1 MKNILFNVELLDRH
15 YAFYLDDETNNLYG
29 FAVKRNNKAYFIT
42 KGNEISFMNKIIDFL
57 NEKYIRRNDVL
68 YKNEYLERYINR
80 YNKMSYFARRS
91 ENEVSPVSYE
101 EASDLYD
108 FYNKP
113 KILYIGRKRNAGRQ
127 GSYRGYGDIDPFSTS
142 SPYGQYNPY
151 GSNGHFS
158 SSDPYYNIQYQNNRN
173 RRNKRPPLK
182 IIFAIAGTVAT
193 ISVSAI
199 GAKFFIDGG
208 KVPFITKS
216 QIEQQ
221 FGEVDITA
229 DEESEKDLQTKYESI
244 KKQLEE
250 QNLQNWEIS
259 KELDEIAFFEGDSSD
274 INFYYD
280 SEKNEVVFVYEDLQ
294 RTAPLH
300 SEEKAMEE
308 DTSSPDIPEGVEEIL
323 ETIAN
328 NDKLTDEEKTF
339 VAGSILDNLVDNAE
353 YLNYDEL
360 NYRYRILDINY
371 EYHEHGKDV
380 SGQLNDSPY
389 ESAAAQYALPS
400 INYSQYE
407 SMMEFAEKYDI
418 PEDEMI
424 DSSGKISVFNGN
436 DLNSSLENDE
446 TTIPHELRTC
456 KWKF

>member
-127 GSYRGYGDIDPFSTS
+127 GSYRGYGDVDPFSTS

-158 SSDPYYNIQYQNNRN
+158 PSDPYYNNQYQNRRNRN
-173 RRNKRPPLK
+173 KKPPLK
-182 IIFAIAGTVAT
+182 LIFAIAGAVAT

-250 QNLQNWEIS
+250 QNLENWEIS

-328 NDKLTDEEKTF
+328 NDNLTDEEKTF
-339 VAGSILDNLVDNAE
+339 IAGSVLDTLVENAE

-371 EYHEHGKDV
+371 EYHEYGKDV
-380 SGQLNDSPY
+380 SGQINNSPY
-389 ESAAAQYALPS
+389 ESALAQYSLPIS
-400 INYSQYE
+400 YTQYE
-407 SMMEFAEKYDI
+407 SMREFVEKYDI
-418 PEDEMI
+418 SEDDI
-424 DSSGKISVFNGN
+424 GLASGKISVFNGT
-436 DLNSSLENDE
+436 DLNSSIENSK

>member
-29 FAVKRNNKAYFIT
+29 FAVKRNHKAYFIT

-80 YNKMSYFARRS
+80 YNKMSYFARK
-91 ENEVSPVSYE
+91 NEDKVTPVSYE

-113 KILYIGRKRNAGRQ
+113 KTLYIGRKRNAGRQ
-127 GSYRGYGDIDPFSTS
+127 GAYRGYGGEDPFSS
-142 SPYGQYNPY
+142 SSSYGQYNPY
-151 GSNGHFS
+151 GSSSHFS

-182 IIFAIAGTVAT
+182 IIFAIAGTAAT
-193 ISVSAI
+193 ISLSALGI
-199 GAKFFIDGG
+199 KFLIDGG
-208 KVPFITKS
+208 KFPFITKS

-244 KKQLEE
+244 QKQLEE
-250 QNLQNWEIS
+250 QDFENWEIS

-280 SEKNEVVFVYEDLQ
+280 SEKNEVVFVYEDLE

-308 DTSSPDIPEGVEEIL
+308 DTSSPNIPEGVEEIL

-328 NDKLTDEEKTF
+328 NDNLTDEEKTF
-339 VAGSILDNLVDNAE
+339 IAGSVLDTLVENAE

-371 EYHEHGKDV
+371 EYHEYGKDV
-380 SGQLNDSPY
+380 SGQINNSPY
-389 ESAAAQYALPS
+389 ESALAQYSLPIS
-400 INYSQYE
+400 YTQYE
-407 SMMEFAEKYDI
+407 SMREFVEKYDI
-418 PEDEMI
+418 SEDDI
-424 DSSGKISVFNGN
+424 GLASGKISVFNGT
-436 DLNSSLENDE
+436 DLNSSIENSK

>member
-29 FAVKRNNKAYFIT
+29 FAVKRNHKAYFIT

-80 YNKMSYFARRS
+80 YNKMSYFARK
-91 ENEVSPVSYE
+91 NEDEVTPVSYE

-113 KILYIGRKRNAGRQ
+113 KTLYIGRKRNAGRQ
-127 GSYRGYGDIDPFSTS
+127 GAYRGYGGEDPFSLS
-142 SPYGQYNPY
+142 SSYGQYNPY
-151 GSNGHFS
+151 GSSSHFS

-182 IIFAIAGTVAT
+182 IIFAIAGTAAT
-193 ISVSAI
+193 ISLSALGI
-199 GAKFFIDGG
+199 KFLIDGG
-208 KVPFITKS
+208 KLPFITKS

-244 KKQLEE
+244 QKQLEE
-250 QNLQNWEIS
+250 QDFENWEIS

-280 SEKNEVVFVYEDLQ
+280 SEKNEVVFVYEDLE

-308 DTSSPDIPEGVEEIL
+308 DTSSPNIPEGVEEIL

-328 NDKLTDEEKTF
+328 NDNLTDEEKTF
-339 VAGSILDNLVDNAE
+339 IAGSVLDTLVENAE

-371 EYHEHGKDV
+371 EYHEYGKDV
-380 SGQLNDSPY
+380 SGQINNSPY
-389 ESAAAQYALPS
+389 ESALAQYSLPIS
-400 INYSQYE
+400 YTQYE
-407 SMMEFAEKYDI
+407 SMREFVEKYDI
-418 PEDEMI
+418 SEDDI
-424 DSSGKISVFNGN
+424 GLASGKISVFNGT
-436 DLNSSLENDE
+436 DLNSSIENSK

>member
-15 YAFYLDDETNNLYG
+15 YAFYIDSDTNNLYG
-29 FAVKRNNKAYFIT
+29 FAVKRNHKAYFIT

-80 YNKMSYFARRS
+80 YNKMSYFARK
-91 ENEVSPVSYE
+91 NEDEVTPVAYE

-113 KILYIGRKRNAGRQ
+113 KTLYIGRKRNAGRQ
-127 GSYRGYGDIDPFSTS
+127 GAYRGYGGEDPFSSNS
-142 SPYGQYNPY
+142 SYGQYNPY
-151 GSNGHFS
+151 GSSGHFS
-158 SSDPYYNIQYQNNRN
+158 TSDPYYNIQYQNNRN

-182 IIFAIAGTVAT
+182 IIFAIAGTAAT
-193 ISVSAI
+193 ISLSALGI
-199 GAKFFIDGG
+199 KFLIDGG

-229 DEESEKDLQTKYESI
+229 DEEVEKDLQTKYESI
-244 KKQLEE
+244 QKQLEE
-250 QNLQNWEIS
+250 QDFENWEIS

-280 SEKNEVVFVYEDLQ
+280 SEKNEVVFVYEDLE

-308 DTSSPDIPEGVEEIL
+308 DTSSPNIPEGVEEIL

-328 NDKLTDEEKTF
+328 NDNLTDEEKTF
-339 VAGSILDNLVDNAE
+339 IAGSVLDTLVENAE

-371 EYHEHGKDV
+371 EYHENGKDV
-380 SGQLNDSPY
+380 SGQINNSPY
-389 ESAAAQYALPS
+389 ESALAQYSLPVS
-400 INYSQYE
+400 YTQYE
-407 SMMEFAEKYDI
+407 SMREFVEKYDI
-418 PEDEMI
+418 SEDDI
-424 DSSGKISVFNGN
+424 GLASGKISVFNGT
-436 DLNSSLENDE
+436 DLNSSIENSK

>member
-127 GSYRGYGDIDPFSTS
+127 GSYRGYGDVDPFSTS

-158 SSDPYYNIQYQNNRN
+158 PSDPYYNNQYQNRRNRN
-173 RRNKRPPLK
+173 KKPPLK
-182 IIFAIAGTVAT
+182 LIFAIAGAVAT

-250 QNLQNWEIS
+250 QNLENWEIS

-300 SEEKAMEE
+300 SEEKAM
-308 DTSSPDIPEGVEEIL
+308 T
-323 ETIAN
+323 
-328 NDKLTDEEKTF
+328 K
-339 VAGSILDNLVDNAE
+339 
-353 YLNYDEL
+353 
-360 NYRYRILDINY
+360 
-371 EYHEHGKDV
+371 
-380 SGQLNDSPY
+380 
-389 ESAAAQYALPS
+389 
-400 INYSQYE
+400 
-407 SMMEFAEKYDI
+407 
-418 PEDEMI
+418 
-424 DSSGKISVFNGN
+424 DSSF
-436 DLNSSLENDE
+436 
-446 TTIPHELRTC
+446 T
-456 KWKF
+456 

>member
-15 YAFYLDDETNNLYG
+15 YAFYIDSDTNNLYG
-29 FAVKRNNKAYFIT
+29 FAVKRNHKAYFIT

-80 YNKMSYFARRS
+80 YNKMSYFARK
-91 ENEVSPVSYE
+91 NEDEVTPVSYE

-113 KILYIGRKRNAGRQ
+113 KTLYIGRKRNAGRQ
-127 GSYRGYGDIDPFSTS
+127 GAYRGYGGEDPFSS
-142 SPYGQYNPY
+142 SSSYGQYNPY
-151 GSNGHFS
+151 GSSGHFS
-158 SSDPYYNIQYQNNRN
+158 TSDPYYNIQYQNNRN

-182 IIFAIAGTVAT
+182 IIFAIAGTAAT
-193 ISVSAI
+193 ISLSALGI
-199 GAKFFIDGG
+199 KFLIDGG
-208 KVPFITKS
+208 KLPFITKS

-229 DEESEKDLQTKYESI
+229 DEEVEKDLQTKYESI
-244 KKQLEE
+244 QKQLEE
-250 QNLQNWEIS
+250 QDFENWEIS

-280 SEKNEVVFVYEDLQ
+280 SEKNEVVFVYEDLE

-308 DTSSPDIPEGVEEIL
+308 DTSSPNIPEGVEEIL

-328 NDKLTDEEKTF
+328 NDNLTDEEKTF
-339 VAGSILDNLVDNAE
+339 IAGSVLDTLVENAE

-371 EYHEHGKDV
+371 EYHEYGKDV
-380 SGQLNDSPY
+380 SGQINNSPY
-389 ESAAAQYALPS
+389 ESALAQYSLPIS
-400 INYSQYE
+400 YTQYE
-407 SMMEFAEKYDI
+407 SMREFVEKYDI
-418 PEDEMI
+418 SEDDI
-424 DSSGKISVFNGN
+424 GRASGKISVFNGT
-436 DLNSSLENDE
+436 DLNSSIENSK

>member
-15 YAFYLDDETNNLYG
+15 YAFYIDSDTNNLYG
-29 FAVKRNNKAYFIT
+29 FAVKRNHKAYFIT

-80 YNKMSYFARRS
+80 YNKMSYFARK
-91 ENEVSPVSYE
+91 NEDEVTPVSYE

-113 KILYIGRKRNAGRQ
+113 KTLYIGRKRNAGRQ
-127 GSYRGYGDIDPFSTS
+127 GAYRGYGGEDPFSS
-142 SPYGQYNPY
+142 SSSYGQYNPY
-151 GSNGHFS
+151 GSSGHFS
-158 SSDPYYNIQYQNNRN
+158 TSDPYYNIQYQNNRN

-182 IIFAIAGTVAT
+182 IIFAIAGTAAT
-193 ISVSAI
+193 ISLSALGI
-199 GAKFFIDGG
+199 KFLIDGG
-208 KVPFITKS
+208 KLPFITKS

-244 KKQLEE
+244 QKQLEE
-250 QNLQNWEIS
+250 QDFENWEIS

-280 SEKNEVVFVYEDLQ
+280 SEKNEVVFVYEDLE

-308 DTSSPDIPEGVEEIL
+308 DTSSPNIPEGVEEIL

-328 NDKLTDEEKTF
+328 NENLTDEEKTF
-339 VAGSILDNLVDNAE
+339 IAGSVLDTLVENAE

-371 EYHEHGKDV
+371 EYHEYGKDV
-380 SGQLNDSPY
+380 SGQINNSPY
-389 ESAAAQYALPS
+389 ESALAQYSLPIS
-400 INYSQYE
+400 YTQYE
-407 SMMEFAEKYDI
+407 SMREFVEKYDI
-418 PEDEMI
+418 SEDDI
-424 DSSGKISVFNGN
+424 GLASGKISVFNGT
-436 DLNSSLENDE
+436 DLNSSIENSK

>member
-15 YAFYLDDETNNLYG
+15 YAFYLDDDTNNLYG
-29 FAVKRNNKAYFIT
+29 FAVKRNHKTYFIT

-80 YNKMSYFARRS
+80 YNKMSYFARK
-91 ENEVSPVSYE
+91 NEDEVTPVSYE

-113 KILYIGRKRNAGRQ
+113 KTLYIGRKRNAGRQ
-127 GSYRGYGDIDPFSTS
+127 GAYRGYGGEDPFSS
-142 SPYGQYNPY
+142 SSSYGQYNPY
-151 GSNGHFS
+151 GSSSHFS

-182 IIFAIAGTVAT
+182 IIFAIAGTAAT
-193 ISVSAI
+193 ISLSALGI
-199 GAKFFIDGG
+199 KFLIDGG
-208 KVPFITKS
+208 KLPFITKS

-244 KKQLEE
+244 QKQLEE
-250 QNLQNWEIS
+250 QDFENWEIS

-280 SEKNEVVFVYEDLQ
+280 SEKNEVVFVYEDLE

-308 DTSSPDIPEGVEEIL
+308 DTSSPNIPEGVEEIL

-328 NDKLTDEEKTF
+328 NDNLTDEEKTF
-339 VAGSILDNLVDNAE
+339 IAGSVLDTLVENAE

-371 EYHEHGKDV
+371 EYHEYGKDV
-380 SGQLNDSPY
+380 SGQINNSPY
-389 ESAAAQYALPS
+389 ESALAQYSLPIS
-400 INYSQYE
+400 YTQYE
-407 SMMEFAEKYDI
+407 SMREFVEKYDI
-418 PEDEMI
+418 SEDDI
-424 DSSGKISVFNGN
+424 GLASGKISVFNGT
-436 DLNSSLENDE
+436 DLNSSIENSK

>member
-15 YAFYLDDETNNLYG
+15 YAFYIDSDTNNLYG
-29 FAVKRNNKAYFIT
+29 FAVKRNHKTYFIT

-80 YNKMSYFARRS
+80 YNKMSYFARK
-91 ENEVSPVSYE
+91 NEDEVTPVSYE

-113 KILYIGRKRNAGRQ
+113 KTLYIGRKRNAGRQ
-127 GSYRGYGDIDPFSTS
+127 GAYRGYGGEDPFSS
-142 SPYGQYNPY
+142 SSSYGQYNPY
-151 GSNGHFS
+151 GSSSHFS

-182 IIFAIAGTVAT
+182 IIFAIAGTAAT
-193 ISVSAI
+193 ISLSALGI
-199 GAKFFIDGG
+199 KFLIDGG
-208 KVPFITKS
+208 KLPFITKS

-244 KKQLEE
+244 QKQLEE
-250 QNLQNWEIS
+250 QDFENWEIS

-280 SEKNEVVFVYEDLQ
+280 SEKNEVVFVYEDLE

-308 DTSSPDIPEGVEEIL
+308 DTSSPNIPEGVEEIL

-328 NDKLTDEEKTF
+328 NDNLTDEEKTF
-339 VAGSILDNLVDNAE
+339 IAGSVLDTLVENAE

-371 EYHEHGKDV
+371 EYHEYGKDV
-380 SGQLNDSPY
+380 SGQINNSPY
-389 ESAAAQYALPS
+389 ESALAQYSLPIS
-400 INYSQYE
+400 YTQYE
-407 SMMEFAEKYDI
+407 SMREFVEKYDI
-418 PEDEMI
+418 SEDDI
-424 DSSGKISVFNGN
+424 GLASGKISVFNGT
-436 DLNSSLENDE
+436 DLNSSIENSK

>member
-29 FAVKRNNKAYFIT
+29 FAVKRNHKAYFIT

-80 YNKMSYFARRS
+80 YNKMSYFARK
-91 ENEVSPVSYE
+91 NEDEVTPVSYE

-113 KILYIGRKRNAGRQ
+113 KTLYIGRKRNAGRQ
-127 GSYRGYGDIDPFSTS
+127 GAYRGYGGEDPFSLS
-142 SPYGQYNPY
+142 SSYGQYNPY
-151 GSNGHFS
+151 GSSSHFS

-182 IIFAIAGTVAT
+182 IIFAIAGTAAT
-193 ISVSAI
+193 ISLSALGI
-199 GAKFFIDGG
+199 KFLIDGG
-208 KVPFITKS
+208 KLPFITKS

-229 DEESEKDLQTKYESI
+229 DEEVEKDLQTKYESI
-244 KKQLEE
+244 QKQLEE
-250 QNLQNWEIS
+250 QDFENWEIS

-280 SEKNEVVFVYEDLQ
+280 SEKNEVVFVYEDLE

-308 DTSSPDIPEGVEEIL
+308 DTSSPNIPEGVEEIL

-328 NDKLTDEEKTF
+328 NDNLTDEEKTF
-339 VAGSILDNLVDNAE
+339 IAGSVLDTLVENAE

-371 EYHEHGKDV
+371 EYHEYGKDV
-380 SGQLNDSPY
+380 SGQINNSPY
-389 ESAAAQYALPS
+389 ESALAQYSLPIS
-400 INYSQYE
+400 YTQYE
-407 SMMEFAEKYDI
+407 SMREFVEKYDI
-418 PEDEMI
+418 SEDDI
-424 DSSGKISVFNGN
+424 GLASGKISVFNGT
-436 DLNSSLENDE
+436 DLNSSIENSK

>member
-15 YAFYLDDETNNLYG
+15 YAFYIDSDTNNLYG
-29 FAVKRNNKAYFIT
+29 FAVKRNHKAYFIT

-80 YNKMSYFARRS
+80 YNKMSYFARK
-91 ENEVSPVSYE
+91 NEDEVTPVSYE

-113 KILYIGRKRNAGRQ
+113 KTLYIGRKRNAGRQ
-127 GSYRGYGDIDPFSTS
+127 GAYRGYGGEDPFSS
-142 SPYGQYNPY
+142 SSSYGQYNPY
-151 GSNGHFS
+151 GSSGHFS
-158 SSDPYYNIQYQNNRN
+158 TSDPYYNIQYQNNRN

-182 IIFAIAGTVAT
+182 IIFAIAGTAAT
-193 ISVSAI
+193 ISLSALGI
-199 GAKFFIDGG
+199 KFLIDGG
-208 KVPFITKS
+208 KLPFITKS

-244 KKQLEE
+244 QKQLEE
-250 QNLQNWEIS
+250 QDFENWEIS

-280 SEKNEVVFVYEDLQ
+280 SEKNEVVFVYEDLE

-308 DTSSPDIPEGVEEIL
+308 DTSSPNIPEGVEEIL

-328 NDKLTDEEKTF
+328 NENLTDEEKTF
-339 VAGSILDNLVDNAE
+339 IAGSVLDTLVENAE

-371 EYHEHGKDV
+371 EYHENGKDV
-380 SGQLNDSPY
+380 SGQINNSPY
-389 ESAAAQYALPS
+389 ESALAQYSLPIS
-400 INYSQYE
+400 YTQYE
-407 SMMEFAEKYDI
+407 SMREFVEKYDI
-418 PEDEMI
+418 SEDDI
-424 DSSGKISVFNGN
+424 GRASGKISVFNGT
-436 DLNSSLENDE
+436 DLNSSIENSK

>member
-29 FAVKRNNKAYFIT
+29 FAVKRNHKAYFIT

-80 YNKMSYFARRS
+80 YNKMSYFARK
-91 ENEVSPVSYE
+91 NEDEVIPVPYE

-113 KILYIGRKRNAGRQ
+113 KTLYIGRKRNVGRQ
-127 GSYRGYGDIDPFSTS
+127 GSYRGYGDVDPFSTS

-151 GSNGHFS
+151 GSSSHFS
-158 SSDPYYNIQYQNNRN
+158 ASDPYYNNQYQNRN

-182 IIFAIAGTVAT
+182 LIFAIAGAVAT
-193 ISVSAI
+193 ISLSAI
-199 GAKFFIDGG
+199 GAKFLIDGE

-229 DEESEKDLQTKYESI
+229 DEESEKDLQAKYESI
-244 KKQLEE
+244 QKQLEE
-250 QNLQNWEIS
+250 QGFENWEIS

-280 SEKNEVVFVYEDLQ
+280 SEKNEVVFVYEDLE

-300 SEEKAMEE
+300 SEEKASEE
-308 DTSSPDIPEGVEEIL
+308 DTSSPNIPEGVEEIL
-323 ETIAN
+323 ETISN
-328 NDKLTDEEKTF
+328 NDNLTDEEKTF
-339 VAGSILDNLVDNAE
+339 IAGSVLDTLVENAE

-371 EYHEHGKDV
+371 EYHEYGKDV
-380 SGQLNDSPY
+380 SGQINNSPY
-389 ESAAAQYALPS
+389 ESALAQYSLPIS
-400 INYSQYE
+400 YTQYE
-407 SMMEFAEKYDI
+407 SMREFVEKYDI
-418 PEDEMI
+418 SEDDI
-424 DSSGKISVFNGN
+424 GLASGKISVFNGT
-436 DLNSSLENDE
+436 DLNSSIENSK

>member
-15 YAFYLDDETNNLYG
+15 YAFYLDDDTNNLYG
-29 FAVKRNNKAYFIT
+29 FAVKRNHKTYFIT

-80 YNKMSYFARRS
+80 YNKMSYFARK
-91 ENEVSPVSYE
+91 NEDEVTPVSYE

-113 KILYIGRKRNAGRQ
+113 KTLYIGRKRNAGRQ
-127 GSYRGYGDIDPFSTS
+127 GAYRGYGGEDPFSS
-142 SPYGQYNPY
+142 SSSYGQYNPY
-151 GSNGHFS
+151 GSSSHFS

-182 IIFAIAGTVAT
+182 IIFAIAGTAAT
-193 ISVSAI
+193 ISLSALGI
-199 GAKFFIDGG
+199 KFLIDGE
-208 KVPFITKS
+208 KLPFITKS

-244 KKQLEE
+244 QKQLEE
-250 QNLQNWEIS
+250 QDFENWEIS

-280 SEKNEVVFVYEDLQ
+280 SEKNEVVFVYEDLE

-308 DTSSPDIPEGVEEIL
+308 DTSSPNIPEGVEEIL

-328 NDKLTDEEKTF
+328 NDNLTDEEKTF
-339 VAGSILDNLVDNAE
+339 IAGSVLDTLVENAE

-371 EYHEHGKDV
+371 EYHEYGKDV
-380 SGQLNDSPY
+380 SGQINNSPY
-389 ESAAAQYALPS
+389 ESALAQYSLPIS
-400 INYSQYE
+400 YTQYE
-407 SMMEFAEKYDI
+407 SMREFVEKYDI
-418 PEDEMI
+418 SEDDI
-424 DSSGKISVFNGN
+424 GLASGKISVFNGT
-436 DLNSSLENDE
+436 DLNSSIENSK

>member
-15 YAFYLDDETNNLYG
+15 YAFYIDSDTNNLYG
-29 FAVKRNNKAYFIT
+29 FAVKRNHKAYFIT
-42 KGNEISFMNKIIDFL
+42 RGNEISFMNKIIDFL

-80 YNKMSYFARRS
+80 YNKMSYFARK
-91 ENEVSPVSYE
+91 NEDEVTPVSYE

-113 KILYIGRKRNAGRQ
+113 KTLYIGRKRNAGRQ
-127 GSYRGYGDIDPFSTS
+127 GAYRGYGGEDPFSS
-142 SPYGQYNPY
+142 SSSYGQYNPY
-151 GSNGHFS
+151 GSSSHFS

-182 IIFAIAGTVAT
+182 IIFAIAGTAAT
-193 ISVSAI
+193 ISLSALGI
-199 GAKFFIDGG
+199 KFLIDGG

-244 KKQLEE
+244 QKQLEE
-250 QNLQNWEIS
+250 QDFENWEIS

-280 SEKNEVVFVYEDLQ
+280 SEKNEVVFVYEDLE

-308 DTSSPDIPEGVEEIL
+308 DTSSPNIPEGVEEIL

-328 NDKLTDEEKTF
+328 NDNLTDEEKTF
-339 VAGSILDNLVDNAE
+339 IAGSVLDTLVENAE

-371 EYHEHGKDV
+371 EYHENGKDV
-380 SGQLNDSPY
+380 SGQINNSPY
-389 ESAAAQYALPS
+389 ESALAQYSLPIS
-400 INYSQYE
+400 YTQYE
-407 SMMEFAEKYDI
+407 SMREFVEKYDI
-418 PEDEMI
+418 SEDDI
-424 DSSGKISVFNGN
+424 GLASGKISVFNGT
-436 DLNSSLENDE
+436 DLNSSIENSK

>member
-15 YAFYLDDETNNLYG
+15 YAFYIDSDTNNLYG
-29 FAVKRNNKAYFIT
+29 FAVKRNHKAYFIT

-80 YNKMSYFARRS
+80 YNKMSYFARK
-91 ENEVSPVSYE
+91 NEDEVTPVSYE

-113 KILYIGRKRNAGRQ
+113 KTLYIGRKRSAGRQ
-127 GSYRGYGDIDPFSTS
+127 GTYRGYGDGDSFSSNS
-142 SPYGQYNPY
+142 SYGQYNPY
-151 GSNGHFS
+151 GSSSHFS

-182 IIFAIAGTVAT
+182 IIFAIAGTAAT
-193 ISVSAI
+193 ISLSALGI
-199 GAKFFIDGG
+199 KFLIDGG
-208 KVPFITKS
+208 KLPFITKS

-244 KKQLEE
+244 QKQLEE
-250 QNLQNWEIS
+250 QDFENWEIS

-280 SEKNEVVFVYEDLQ
+280 SEKNEVVFVYEDLE

-328 NDKLTDEEKTF
+328 NDNLTDEEKTF
-339 VAGSILDNLVDNAE
+339 IAGSVLDTLVENAV

-371 EYHEHGKDV
+371 EYHEYGKDV
-380 SGQLNDSPY
+380 SGQINNSPY
-389 ESAAAQYALPS
+389 ESALAQYSLPIS
-400 INYSQYE
+400 YTQYE
-407 SMMEFAEKYDI
+407 SMREFVEKYDI
-418 PEDEMI
+418 SEDYI
-424 DSSGKISVFNGN
+424 GLASGKISVFNGT
-436 DLNSSLENDE
+436 DLNSSIENSK